1 MSNSIFSNN
10 FIFHKENNKSDQ
22 GIFSSNFQN
31 VFNDNKNQTS
41 FNNGNLFFQKN
52 NQLMYENQI
61 NSQNNNNSFILNL
74 KQNDLKT
81 NIFGNNIS
89 SNFSIFNNNNKND
102 NNNLIFKSNNFLNN
116 QNSIFSS
123 KNENENT
130 INMIYKNKEIY
141 EMINNKKE
149 KSLLISFTVDNFSKG
164 SFEEYRLADIE
175 YQKTK
180 KNELYKIID
189 KSMNGITVN
198 NSNINSNSIFDNNI
212 LNNNNSI
219 FNDNNN
225 MIKFGNNEQILNQ
238 SNNIFNKNNTFINPP
253 QLKNNI
259 MLNSQN
265 NLNNNNIL
273 KTFGSINTINSQN
286 NNNNLNSFL
295 SNNNNSNINSFLP
308 NNKNN
313 NLNTNNN
320 NTNVFFSNENN
331 NTSSNNNSLNNLQN
345 IFNNNNPLFNQ
356 DSFNYIS
363 KQEIN
368 KNNLL
373 NNQNYSNNS
382 FDIPFQIFSFQDNE
396 NLKISDSVENAI
408 LKKKDI
414 NCFIQEMHEK
424 YSNKDKDNFYF
435 GKFLKNKSLNIN
447 TSYIKKP
454 KKNIEY
460 YHKKYSN
467 LYDNTTKKRYL
478 NYKKDLLLRSNSIN
492 SSFSKLLK
500 NENEKK
506 ILTSIKKSKNE
517 DYNFTNNK
525 KIDKNY
531 NKENNDNNYLKK
543 QLENKKRNIISYKVQ
558 INLPNNEKFILNF
571 DEINT
576 INKVKVLKN
585 QIQEKLENILT
596 NNFPNEIIDKISIL
610 IQGTLL
616 SDDKLLNSY
625 IVRENI
631 EAIIIYKKMKNT
643 TLIKKKKI
651 APIELIPKLSKNGY
665 HTFPEY
671 IYLCRMSEY
680 ELSNIENFK
689 IYNEY
694 GEIQFLEKINLLGAN
709 LDNDYI
715 IEKNQIEIK
724 RNLNVKIKCILYHLK
739 FENYDENIM
748 KQFKEKIKEKNGEFI
763 SYEPLNGRL
772 EWNYV
777 N

>member
-1 MSNSIFSNN
+1 MSNSIFNNN

-225 MIKFGNNEQILNQ
+225 MNKFGNNEQILNQ

-265 NLNNNNIL
+265 NLNNNNTL
-273 KTFGSINTINSQN
+273 KTFNSNINTINSQN

-313 NLNTNNN
+313 NLNSNNN

-435 GKFLKNKSLNIN
+435 GKFLKKKSLNIN

-500 NENEKK
+500 NENE
-506 ILTSIKKSKNE
+506 IKKSKNE

-625 IVRENI
+625 IVTENI

-694 GEIQFLEKINLLGAN
+694 GEIQFLDKINLLGAN

-748 KQFKEKIKEKNGEFI
+748 KQFKEKIKEKNGEFV

>member
-265 NLNNNNIL
+265 NLNNNNTL

-382 FDIPFQIFSFQDNE
+382 FDIPFQIFLFQDNE

-625 IVRENI
+625 IVTENI
-631 EAIIIYKKMKNT
+631 EAIIIYKKMENT

>member
-273 KTFGSINTINSQN
+273 KTFNSNINTINSQN

-382 FDIPFQIFSFQDNE
+382 FDIPFQIIPFQDNE

-500 NENEKK
+500 NENE
-506 ILTSIKKSKNE
+506 IKKSKNE

-625 IVRENI
+625 IVTENI
-631 EAIIIYKKMKNT
+631 EAIIIYKKMENT

>member
-265 NLNNNNIL
+265 N
-273 KTFGSINTINSQN
+273 
-286 NNNNLNSFL
+286 NNNLNSFL

-356 DSFNYIS
+356 TSFNYIS

-500 NENEKK
+500 NENE
-506 ILTSIKKSKNE
+506 IKKSKNE

-525 KIDKNY
+525 KLDKNY

-625 IVRENI
+625 IVTENI
-631 EAIIIYKKMKNT
+631 EAIIIYKKMENT

>member
-10 FIFHKENNKSDQ
+10 FIFHKENNKSHQ

-265 NLNNNNIL
+265 NLNNNNTL

-320 NTNVFFSNENN
+320 NINVFFSNENN

-571 DEINT
+571 EEINT

-625 IVRENI
+625 IVTENI
-631 EAIIIYKKMKNT
+631 EAIIIYKKMENT

-665 HTFPEY
+665 HTFPEF

-694 GEIQFLEKINLLGAN
+694 GEIQFLEKINLLDAN